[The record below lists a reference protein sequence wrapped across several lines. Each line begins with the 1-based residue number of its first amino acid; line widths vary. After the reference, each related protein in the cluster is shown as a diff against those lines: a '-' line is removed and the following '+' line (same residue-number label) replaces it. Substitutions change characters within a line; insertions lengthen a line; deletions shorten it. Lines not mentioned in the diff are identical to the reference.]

1 VIGRVHL
8 NNFSGKRLYGTEH
21 RARNGDRENLGDGPP
36 VSHHDKANGVLVGPA
51 GPPAG
56 SSPEDDVQS
65 ALSPYSA
72 NRAAIRNLTVPK
84 MPMLDIPPSPP
95 GSPPPGMEKKF
106 QHFLELKKQGVH
118 FNEKLASSSALK
130 NPSLLKKLMD
140 YAGLDE
146 QDQYS
151 TTLPE
156 DVWNPKGFPPWAFK
170 EELARSQ
177 QEVTKK
183 KEEERAKTR
192 RESIEFVSA
201 NNSGQSSKEA
211 TPRASTGAKSLRGS
225 AADRVM
231 AGLDR
236 GETSSP
242 LAGTG
247 STRDDR
253 TGSYHKARSGAFP
266 PSPKRRKRSRSR

>member
-1 VIGRVHL
+1 
-8 NNFSGKRLYGTEH
+8 
-21 RARNGDRENLGDGPP
+21 
-36 VSHHDKANGVLVGPA
+36 
-51 GPPAG
+51 
-56 SSPEDDVQS
+56 
-65 ALSPYSA
+65 
-72 NRAAIRNLTVPK
+72 
-84 MPMLDIPPSPP
+84 
-95 GSPPPGMEKKF
+95 
-106 QHFLELKKQGVH
+106 
-118 FNEKLASSSALK
+118 
-130 NPSLLKKLMD
+130 MD

-156 DVWNPKGFPPWAFK
+156 DVWNPKGFPLWAFK

-242 LAGTG
+242 QAGTG
-247 STRDDR
+247 SIRDDR
-253 TGSYHKARSGAFP
+253 TGGYHKARSGAFP